1 MDDVIIKYLYQQ
13 LCKDPCGTGPASD
26 TDLAS
31 QTPPD
36 PSSPGPLIPIID
48 RFRKYNIWCK

>member
-1 MDDVIIKYLYQQ
+1 MLYYLYQQ
-13 LCKDPCGTGPASD
+13 LCKDPCGTVPASD

-48 RFRKYNIWCK
+48 RFRKYSIWCKKIHL